1 MKKEPRVISSW
12 PSSADISYASKR
24 EIVSYEKR
32 EELALEK
39 EKKPKEVRTLPLY
52 PQNEK
57 A

>member
-1 MKKEPRVISSW
+1 MKGRPR

-39 EKKPKEVRTLPLY
+39 EKKPKEVQ
-52 PQNEK
+52 PQDVE
-57 A
+57 